1 MFYMWEEECKQT
13 RRTIAEGISSFSPK
27 LTLLPLNIAERH
39 FPVPLALR
47 CTHVTEY
54 NPTE

>member
-1 MFYMWEEECKQT
+1 MWEEECKQT